1 MQLSADVPNAS
12 DKGLLRPATTTAGSL
27 PLRFSSLLL
36 KTTVPLSARLTV

>member
-1 MQLSADVPNAS
+1 MQLSADVQSTKN
-12 DKGLLRPATTTAGSL
+12 KGSLRPATTTAGSL